1 MTINELY
8 EELRKDENLME
19 FNPPITDTEITKFQS
34 KNGIAIPPALI
45 ELYELFN
52 GGEIYIPGT
61 LIFGVNVD
69 DSAMPRTVKHEN
81 RSSKR
86 NALSIPN
93 NYLIFG
99 KLNYGDI
106 LCINLNNPY
115 DVILWDHELNEQ
127 SCSWAGLSDWLED
140 EFVSFREYEDSQ
152 T

>member
-69 DSAMPRTVKHEN
+69 DSAIPRTVKHEN

-106 LCINLNNPY
+106 LCINLTNRAA
-115 DVILWDHELNEQ
+115 H
-127 SCSWAGLSDWLED
+127 GLDFLIGLRMR
-140 EFVSFREYEDSQ
+140 SFLFESMRIVRHDRIYCD
-152 T
+152 